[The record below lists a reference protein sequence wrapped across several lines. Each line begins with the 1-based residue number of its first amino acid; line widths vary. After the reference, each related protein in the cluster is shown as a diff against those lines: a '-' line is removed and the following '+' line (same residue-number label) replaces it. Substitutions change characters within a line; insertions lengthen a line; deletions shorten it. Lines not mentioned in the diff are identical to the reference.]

1 MANQTLNNIITRLST
16 QVNKPANIIHVSP
29 QLVEAARAEVNDV
42 LIRLGPHRKVS
53 QKPGQRR
60 SGRYTD

>member
-42 LIRLGPHRKVS
+42 L
-53 QKPGQRR
+53 
-60 SGRYTD
+60 